1 MDKSPSRVPPDK
13 SPLRPKRIPYKLPQK
28 PELKPQPIEVKPEF
42 KPMINKK
49 SLKMVKDSQPIFSDE
64 RYNKEMAERE
74 RKKYDA

>member
-1 MDKSPSRVPPDK
+1 MDKSCSRVPPDK

-42 KPMINKK
+42 
-49 SLKMVKDSQPIFSDE
+49 SDE